1 MCVPTHPASFPT
13 TIQILYIQ
21 NPNLVNFSRTIILI
35 KGISSEK
42 SILCHCI
49 SLESLQS
56 GSCTIALRTVL
67 ETLVVSALTHSS
79 LHTSSACF
87 LVPITDQPFHTEA
100 FIQSKK
106 KVSFKDKKKIISVR
120 KAREN
125 KEIITET
132 GNVDV
137 TSAQI
142 A

>member
-1 MCVPTHPASFPT
+1 M
-13 TIQILYIQ
+13 
-21 NPNLVNFSRTIILI
+21 
-35 KGISSEK
+35 
-42 SILCHCI
+42 
-49 SLESLQS
+49 
-56 GSCTIALRTVL
+56 
-67 ETLVVSALTHSS
+67 VSALTHSS